1 MEFPLYFWIVF
12 IVIVMA
18 VTVADLKMFH
28 KRAHNIS
35 LRESSTMVSVWVL
48 LASVFCTFIYFY
60 AGRVRALEFITGYVV
75 ELALSIDNVFV
86 FLLIFMYLRIPRE
99 FQHRVLYW
107 GILGAII
114 MRLIMIT
121 GGIYIFQHFVWIFYI
136 FGLFLIISAIK
147 ILFVDINSGFFSEN
161 SNGIM
166 NFLKRFGRVTD
177 QIHGDKFIIEENG
190 RKIFTPLFVALI
202 LVEKT
207 DLLFALDSIPAILAI
222 TQSPYIVF
230 TSNIFAILG
239 LRSLYFMVEGLV
251 ERFKYLKYGISVIL
265 GFVGVKMIASMQGF
279 YMPIEYSLLF
289 IITSLVAS
297 ISVSWYLTRNKT
309 NP

>member
-1 MEFPLYFWIVF
+1 MEFPLYLWVVF
-12 IVIVMA
+12 IVAVMA
-18 VTVADLKMFH
+18 VTIVDLKMFH
-28 KRAHNIS
+28 KRSHTIS
-35 LRESSTMVSVWVL
+35 LRESSTMVSIWVL
-48 LASVFCTFIYFY
+48 LASIFCTFIYFY
-60 AGRVRALEFITGYVV
+60 SGRVRAMEFITGYAV
-75 ELALSIDNVFV
+75 ELALSVDNVFV
-86 FLLIFMYLRIPRE
+86 FLLIFMYLRIPRQ

-136 FGLFLIISAIK
+136 FGGLLIISAIK
-147 ILFVDINSGFFSEN
+147 ILFVDINSGFFSDN
-161 SNGIM
+161 SNQVM
-166 NFLKRFGRVTD
+166 NLLKRYGRVTD
-177 QIHGDKFIIEENG
+177 QLHDDKFIIEENG
-190 RKIFTPLFVALI
+190 RKVFTPLFVALI

-222 TQSPYIVF
+222 TQSPFIVF

-251 ERFKYLKYGISVIL
+251 ERFRYLKYGISVIL
-265 GFVGVKMIASMQGF
+265 GFVGIKMIASMQGF
-279 YMPIEYSLLF
+279 YMPIEYSLMF
-289 IITSLVAS
+289 ILTVLAAS
-297 ISVSWYLTRNKT
+297 ISVSWYLTRRKT